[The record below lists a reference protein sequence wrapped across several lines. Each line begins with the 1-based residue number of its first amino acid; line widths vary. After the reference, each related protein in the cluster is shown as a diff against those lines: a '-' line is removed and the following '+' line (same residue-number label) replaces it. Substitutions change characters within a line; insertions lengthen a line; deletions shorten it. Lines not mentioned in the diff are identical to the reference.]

1 MTCKLLICKLLVNK
15 VLYGWIMRIL
25 GPLML
30 GMSALLVSC
39 YSFKFWEEA
48 FLSCA
53 VLTEDR
59 NA

>member
-1 MTCKLLICKLLVNK
+1 MTCKLLVNT
-15 VLYGWIMRIL
+15 VLYGWIMGIL

-48 FLSCA
+48 FLSRA